1 MTASHTSGIIADM
14 DYFDILNV
22 YIRLVKDSPLA
33 KYLSIT
39 ANWMDGGIAAQY
51 CVSVR
56 DILQQIICSDFSK
69 S

>member
-1 MTASHTSGIIADM
+1 M
-14 DYFDILNV
+14 DCFDILNM
-22 YIRLVKDSPLA
+22 YIRLVKDLPLA
-33 KYLSIT
+33 KYLRKI
-39 ANWMDGGIAAQY
+39 ANWMGGGIAAQY